1 MQADYPWTKWPLV
14 TCAPMRLISF
24 PPLAV
29 ETSAAGGLG
38 FIGVG
43 SDLDQLDRLL
53 SEAAELIKAKPDLQ
67 RVQNE
72 TGSMPIG
79 FGFFNWAPPE
89 DLERVVNATKK
100 WSPVAVWMFGAH
112 NNEDY
117 AALAER
123 VRQANGSRTKIWIQV
138 GSVVDSVEVVTQ
150 AKPDVLVVQGTDAGG
165 HGLKKGAGII
175 TLLPEVHDALKAQ
188 AQARAINKIPP
199 LISAGGIIEGRSLA
213 ASLLLGADGV
223 TLGTRFLASEE
234 ATIADG
240 YRREVIRASDG
251 GLNTM
256 RTNLYDQLRGTTQW
270 PEKYN
275 ARAVLN
281 QSYHSAE
288 AGMSLAENKKFYDV
302 ALHEGG
308 DAGWG
313 VDGRLTTYAGTGV
326 GLVTQVM
333 KAGDIV
339 REVRAGAVQCLRN
352 MQSRLS
358 INIQDV

>member
-1 MQADYPWTKWPLV
+1 MQADYPWTIWPLV

-43 SDLDQLDRLL
+43 SDLEQLDNLL
-53 SEAAELIKAKPDLQ
+53 AEAVELIKANPNLEKVRAQ
-67 RVQNE
+67 
-72 TGSMPIG
+72 TGSLPIG
-79 FGFFNWAPPE
+79 FGCFNWVPAK
-89 DLERVVNATKK
+89 DLERVVAAVKK

-112 NNEDY
+112 KNEDY
-117 AALAER
+117 TALVQR
-123 VRQANGSRTKIWIQV
+123 VREANDGRTKVWIQV
-138 GSVVDSVEVVTQ
+138 GSVADAIEVTTK

-175 TLLPEVHDALKAQ
+175 TLLPEVNDALKAQ
-188 AQARAINKIPP
+188 ALDKIPR
-199 LISAGGIIEGRSLA
+199 LIAAGGIIEGRSLA
-213 ASLLLGADGV
+213 AALLLGAEGV

-234 ATIADG
+234 ATIAEG

-256 RTNLYDQLRGTTQW
+256 RTSLYDQLRGTTQW

-275 ARAVLN
+275 ARGVLN
-281 QSYHSAE
+281 QSYFNAE
-288 AGMSLAENKKFYDV
+288 EGMPLEANRKLYDIV
-302 ALHEGG
+302 LQEGG
-308 DAGWG
+308 NAGWG
-313 VDGRLTTYAGTGV
+313 VHGRLTTYAGTGV

-339 REVRAGAVQCLRN
+339 RQVRGDAVNHLRN
-352 MQSRLS
+352 VQSKL
-358 INIQDV
+358 

>member
-1 MQADYPWTKWPLV
+1 
-14 TCAPMRLISF
+14 MRLISF

-43 SDLDQLDRLL
+43 SDLEQLDNLL
-53 SEAAELIKAKPDLQ
+53 SEAAELIKAKPNLQ
-67 RVQNE
+67 KVRTE
-72 TGSMPIG
+72 TGSLPIG
-79 FGFFNWAPPE
+79 IGFFNWAPAK
-89 DLERVVNATKK
+89 DLEKVVHAVKK
-100 WSPVAVWMFGAH
+100 WSPVAVWMFGAYK
-112 NNEDY
+112 NEDY
-117 AALAER
+117 ATLAQS
-123 VRQANGSRTKIWIQV
+123 VRGANDGRTKIWIQV
-138 GSVVDSVEVVTQ
+138 GSVADAIEVVIQ
-150 AKPDVLVVQGTDAGG
+150 AQPDVLVVQGTDAGG

-188 AQARAINKIPP
+188 ALDTIPP
-199 LISAGGIIEGRSLA
+199 LVAAGGIIEGRSLA
-213 ASLLLGADGV
+213 AALLLGAEGV

-240 YRREVIRASDG
+240 YRREVIWASDG
-251 GLNTM
+251 GHNTM

-270 PEKYN
+270 PETYN

-281 QSYHSAE
+281 QSYYQAE
-288 AGMSLAENKKFYDV
+288 AGMPLDVNKKLYDM
-302 ALHEGG
+302 ALHEEG

-333 KAGDIV
+333 KAGDIL
-339 REVRAGAVQCLRN
+339 REVRAEAVQHLRN
-352 MQSRLS
+352 MQSKLS
-358 INIQDV
+358 INIKDV

>member
-1 MQADYPWTKWPLV
+1 MQADYPWTTWPLV
-14 TCAPMRLISF
+14 TCAPMRLITF

-38 FIGVG
+38 FIGAG
-43 SDLDQLDRLL
+43 NDLEQLDNLL
-53 SEAAELIKAKPDLQ
+53 SEAAELIKAKPNLR
-67 RVQNE
+67 RVRAQ
-72 TGSMPIG
+72 TGSLPIG
-79 FGFFNWAPPE
+79 FGFFNWAPAN
-89 DLERVVNATKK
+89 DLERVVDAVKK

-112 NNEDY
+112 KNEEY
-117 AALAER
+117 TALAER
-123 VRQANGSRTKIWIQV
+123 VREANDGRTKIWIQV
-138 GSVVDSVEVVTQ
+138 GNVADATEVATQ

-175 TLLPEVHDALKAQ
+175 TLLPEVHDALMAKHLE
-188 AQARAINKIPP
+188 KIPA
-199 LISAGGIIEGRSLA
+199 LVAAGGIIEGRSVA
-213 ASLLLGADGV
+213 AALLLGAEGV

-234 ATIADG
+234 AKIADG

-256 RTNLYDQLRGTTQW
+256 RTNLYDQLRGTTLW

-281 QSYHSAE
+281 QSYYEAE
-288 AGMSLAENKKFYDV
+288 AGMPVEENKKLYDM
-302 ALHEGG
+302 ALHEG

-313 VDGRLTTYAGTGV
+313 VQGRLTTYAGTGV
-326 GLVTQVM
+326 GLVTHVM

-339 REVRAGAVQCLRN
+339 RQVRAEAAQSLRYIGSL
-352 MQSRLS
+352 QSKL
-358 INIQDV
+358 

>member
-14 TCAPMRLISF
+14 TCAPMRQISF

-43 SDLDQLDRLL
+43 SDLNQLDHLL
-53 SEAAELIKAKPDLQ
+53 SEAVELIKIKPDLQ
-67 RVQNE
+67 RVQAQ

-79 FGFFNWAPPE
+79 FGFFNWAPAE
-89 DLERVVNATKK
+89 ELERVVEAVKK

-112 NNEDY
+112 KNEDY
-117 AALAER
+117 AAIAEQ
-123 VRQANGSRTKIWIQV
+123 VRRANDGRTKFWIQV
-138 GSVVDSVEVVTQ
+138 GSVADTIEVVTQ

-188 AQARAINKIPP
+188 AEAQAINKIPP
-199 LISAGGIIEGRSLA
+199 LIAAGGIIEGRSLA
-213 ASLLLGADGV
+213 AVLVLGADGAA
-223 TLGTRFLASEE
+223 LGTRFLASEE
-234 ATIADG
+234 ATIADD

-256 RTNLYDQLRGTTQW
+256 RTYLYDQLRGTTQW
-270 PEKYN
+270 PDNYN
-275 ARAVLN
+275 ARGVLN
-281 QSYHSAE
+281 QSYYSAE
-288 AGMSLAENKKFYDV
+288 EGMSLEENKKLYDA

-339 REVRAGAVQCLRN
+339 RQVRAEAEQHLRK
-352 MQSRLS
+352 MQLRLS
-358 INIQDV
+358 VYIEDV

>member
-14 TCAPMRLISF
+14 TCAPMRLISL

-43 SDLDQLDRLL
+43 SDLEQLDNLL
-53 SEAAELIKAKPDLQ
+53 LEAAKLISTNLYLQ
-67 RVQNE
+67 IARMR

-79 FGFFNWAPPE
+79 FGFFNWAPAE
-89 DLERVVNATKK
+89 NLERIVDAIKN

-112 NNEDY
+112 KNENY

-123 VRQANGSRTKIWIQV
+123 VRQANGGRTKIWIQV
-138 GSVVDSVEVVTQ
+138 GNVADAIEVVTQ

-188 AQARAINKIPP
+188 VEAQAINKIPP
-199 LISAGGIIEGRSLA
+199 LIAAGGIIEGRTLA

-234 ATIADG
+234 ATISDG
-240 YRREVIRASDG
+240 YRREIIRASDG

-281 QSYHSAE
+281 QSYYNAE
-288 AGMSLAENKKFYDV
+288 AGMSLDENKELYDA

-308 DAGWG
+308 DASWG

-326 GLVTQVM
+326 GLVTRVM

-339 REVRAGAVQCLRN
+339 REVRADAVQCLRD
-352 MQSRLS
+352 MQSKLS